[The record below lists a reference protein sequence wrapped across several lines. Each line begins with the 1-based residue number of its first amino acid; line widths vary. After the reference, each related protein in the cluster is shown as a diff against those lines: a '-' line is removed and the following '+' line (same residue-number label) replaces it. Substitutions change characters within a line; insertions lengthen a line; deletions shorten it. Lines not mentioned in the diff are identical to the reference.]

1 MNKIRFAIVKI
12 GNIQHLSNL
21 RKIKSWRSKLFE
33 VNSLYSLENLPQ
45 CNFEDGYLD
54 MKYCK
59 EEMVDMISC
68 PDDCDLAVGI
78 MPYRFVDNF
87 YMHRVTNKTAVISLY
102 GIKDILDENNI
113 SVDHFILKQL
123 YELCVIKHILP
134 DISDD
139 SIYDIIHFD
148 TRGCLF
154 DMNGDRKDI
163 LYNTESPVL
172 CSACRAKLKS
182 RQLQLDVIKTLDREL
197 KKLRKPVAMRVELW
211 IKRYPF
217 VSLLLSALVTI
228 LLSVAANFISEWC
241 MNI

>member
-1 MNKIRFAIVKI
+1 MKKIRFAIVKI

-21 RKIKSWRSKLFE
+21 RMIKSWKSKLFE
-33 VNSLYSLENLPQ
+33 VNTLCSIENLPQ
-45 CNFEDGYLD
+45 CNYQDGYLD

-59 EEMVDMISC
+59 EEMADMISC
-68 PDDCDLAVGI
+68 PDDCDIAVGI

-87 YMHRVTNKTAVISLY
+87 YMHRITNNVAVISLY

-113 SVDHFILKQL
+113 SIDHFILKQL
-123 YELCVIKHILP
+123 YELSAIKHILP
-134 DISDD
+134 DISDNAV
-139 SIYDIIHFD
+139 YDIVHLD

-172 CSACRAKLKS
+172 CNACRAYLKG
-182 RQLQLDVIKTLDREL
+182 RQIQQDVIKNLDKEL
-197 KKLRKPVAMRVELW
+197 KKLRKSIPMRIELW

-217 VSLLLSALVTI
+217 VSLLLSSLVTI

-241 MNI
+241 MNM